1 MYYILFYEKNQTA
14 LFSCYVEISRQNGR
28 TKRNDDRGREELSIC
43 RRIESRIVYVER
55 DGRIFDL
62 PNRDGSEFQ
71 LTWLLI
77 RDRERTKRSLRQS
90 TRNSDLIQA
99 EMLSCC

>member
-1 MYYILFYEKNQTA
+1 MSIRIRKIKPHETVLVT
-14 LFSCYVEISRQNGR
+14 SRFLGGNGR
-28 TKRNDDRGREELSIC
+28 MKRNDDRGEELSIC

-55 DGRIFDL
+55 VGRIFDL

-77 RDRERTKRSLRQS
+77 EQGKDKAKFKTISEKF
-90 TRNSDLIQA
+90 
-99 EMLSCC
+99 

>member
-1 MYYILFYEKNQTA
+1 MKQYIISFLRIHPCTVYKNEKNQTA
-14 LFSCYVEISRQNGR
+14 RDYSHYVKISRHGR
-28 TKRNDDRGREELSIC
+28 TKRNDDRREELSIC

-55 DGRIFDL
+55 VGRIFDL

-77 RDRERTKRSLRQS
+77 EQEKDKAKFKTISEKF
-90 TRNSDLIQA
+90 
-99 EMLSCC
+99 